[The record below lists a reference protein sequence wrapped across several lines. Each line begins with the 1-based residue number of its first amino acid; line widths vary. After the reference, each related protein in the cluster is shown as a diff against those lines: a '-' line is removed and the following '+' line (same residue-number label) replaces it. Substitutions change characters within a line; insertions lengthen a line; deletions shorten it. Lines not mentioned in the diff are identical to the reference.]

1 MCVRGRVHACDV
13 YGLRRK
19 GGCMR
24 MMMMVLVLSTLVL
37 FSTLDINFM
46 YACMRLMLLANI
58 KPVAI

>member
-1 MCVRGRVHACDV
+1 
-13 YGLRRK
+13 
-19 GGCMR
+19 

>member
-1 MCVRGRVHACDV
+1 M
-13 YGLRRK
+13 
-19 GGCMR
+19 

-37 FSTLDINFM
+37 FSTLDINCM